1 LAQGKGAQFSLCTFL
16 TGEKT
21 MRIIKRVFRSFQYHK
36 VKNGMLFL
44 LYSVC
49 FTLLMVMVLLNI
61 SSGQQLKDTQ
71 KAIGN
76 AVYVRKLRTVDLGK
90 RNNLAPLN
98 TREIQELTS
107 DERVESYNILVYAEG
122 SLVSGTPYY
131 RDWERYQEYLEML
144 AERSVD
150 ASLQENCT
158 FVGVDNSRFSVFF
171 AGTGLRLTEGDG
183 ITEED
188 AGEKVALVS
197 EALARQNGWK
207 PGDTI
212 DLRTDRDSGFQK
224 GTEFQAVIKG
234 IYSLPEKTFD
244 SDKARPKEVLEN
256 YIFLPESTL
265 YQLNMTIYQPYMLY
279 VYLKDPKQIE
289 SYAADMEELLG
300 NSLVDETTEGRP
312 QTRLMMSWNSEW
324 NQMVSMPLKE
334 IYGITNVALWITLAG
349 VFAIVFFISSADLL
363 KNSRELGVWIACGE
377 KRSVLLV
384 QMLLEKLLPIVLAC
398 AVALLISVS
407 TADQIGGMLGSGIYA
422 EMNEEMER
430 DREETLFWEQ
440 YYDIDQELR
449 AGNYDYYYMSGE
461 LALHQY
467 RMEIATALGTGLLI
481 LTGLFSLQIWGTM
494 RKQTAELLQ
503 MRE

>member
-1 LAQGKGAQFSLCTFL
+1 
-16 TGEKT
+16 
-21 MRIIKRVFRSFQYHK
+21 MRIVKRVFRSIQYHK

-49 FTLLMVMVLLNI
+49 FTLLILMTVLNVA
-61 SSGQQLKDTQ
+61 SGQQLKDTQ

-90 RNNLAPLN
+90 RNNLAPFN
-98 TREIQELTS
+98 TYEIQDLTS
-107 DERVESYNILVYAEG
+107 DERVESYNILINAEG

-131 RDWERYQEYLEML
+131 RDQERYQEYLEML
-144 AERSVD
+144 KERSVD
-150 ASLQENCT
+150 ADLQENCT

-171 AGTGLRLTEGDG
+171 AGTGLRLTEGEG

-188 AGEKVALVS
+188 AGENVALVS
-197 EALARQNGWK
+197 ETLAKQNGWK
-207 PGDTI
+207 TGDSI
-212 DLRTDRDSGFQK
+212 DLRTDRNSGFRK

-244 SDKARPKEVLEN
+244 SDRIRPKEVLEN

-265 YQLNMTIYQPYMLY
+265 YQLDMTTYQPYMLY
-279 VYLKDPKQIE
+279 VYLKDPEQIE

-300 NSLVDETTEGRP
+300 DSLIDETTEGRP
-312 QTRLMMSWNSEW
+312 RTKLTLSWNSEW

-377 KRSVLLV
+377 KRSVLLA
-384 QMLLEKLLPIVLAC
+384 QMLMEKLIPIVLAC
-398 AVALLISVS
+398 AAALLISVS
-407 TADQIGGMLGSGIYA
+407 AADQVGGMLESGIYD

-449 AGNYDYYYMSGE
+449 AGNYNYYYMSGD

-467 RMEIATALGTGLLI
+467 RMEIAAAVGAGLLV
-481 LTGLFSLQIWGTM
+481 LAGLFSLQIWGTM